1 MQISGGYGL
10 APNEIKRREK
20 KNRIIHEGRIPSV
33 LHFHREGTVA
43 VNLISMEVL
52 SG

>member
-20 KNRIIHEGRIPSV
+20 KNRIIPRRKDTKCPPFPS
-33 LHFHREGTVA
+33 GGPVA